1 MARLKIFTITQ
12 NEDILRQVS
21 KELDPSLLFQKDWQE
36 FINDFKETMYAA
48 DGVGLAAPQVGK
60 NLRLIAIDIEG
71 EPLVMVNPQIT
82 KKSWLRATAEE
93 GCLSVPK
100 IYGPVKRHKK
110 ITVKFIDEKGKQQKN
125 IYRDLAAR
133 VIQHE
138 VDHLDGVLFI
148 DKISK

>member
-12 NEDILRQVS
+12 NEDTLRQVS

-82 KKSWLRATAEE
+82 KKSWLRATDGE